1 VGMEN
6 KKLLEVFKDVQVEVK
21 TYKNKPKYQ
30 YLRRFYPVSETT
42 EISKEKLLKVVEGLK
57 RKHPERG
64 YTLDEVEINGS
75 KLTLFHDVIK
85 PEFCVPIYFDFDKNR
100 VYVEE
105 KDVLQRKTLVN
116 YALFR
121 MLNQIMKLRFEDNKI
136 EGGGD

>member
-1 VGMEN
+1 MED

-21 TYKNKPKYQ
+21 TWKNNPKYQ
-30 YLRRFYPVSETT
+30 YLRRFYPVSEKTK
-42 EISKEKLLKVVEGLK
+42 ISKKKLSEVVKGLK

-75 KLTLFHDVIK
+75 KLTLFHDVVK
-85 PEFCVPIYFDFDKNR
+85 PEFCVPIYFDLKKNK

-105 KDVLQRKTLVN
+105 IDVLQRKAFVN